1 MAGLGYQY
9 TFNVPSLQVAAAAG
23 GAGATIVWTQYYY
36 VTETY
41 DPAEYSTTVTYKL
54 LAVLQ
59 ATSPFTAYAR
69 LYNVTDATSVGEA
82 STTGTTPTL
91 AESAALTMPVA
102 AKTLRVDFGCVSGQ
116 GPIYCYAAK
125 VRVDP

>member
-1 MAGLGYQY
+1 MAGLDYQY
-9 TFNVPSLQVAAAAG
+9 TFNPTAAVAAAASG
-23 GAGATIVWTQYYY
+23 SGATIVWTQYYY

-41 DPAEYSTTVTYKL
+41 DPAEYTGTPTYKL

-59 ATSPFTAYAR
+59 AASPFTAYAR
-69 LYNVTDATSVGEA
+69 LYNVTDAAAIGQC

-91 AESAALTMPVA
+91 AESSALTMPVA

-116 GPIYCYAAK
+116 GPVYCYAAK
-125 VRVDP
+125 VRVDF